1 MALLNTSIKT
11 NTCSRNCHDNRIKE
25 DTCTMKMD
33 IVGVQGERG
42 RCDCHVFTYNRS
54 LHSPIHLRPF
64 FSLLFLIFFFL
75 SIFSFAHIFGLLT
88 GPVVHLYVL
97 FFSRDILFLHFYK
110 IERKMTELCL
120 ANGEDI
126 SLSN

>member
-1 MALLNTSIKT
+1 MTAMFLPITGP
-11 NTCSRNCHDNRIKE
+11 
-25 DTCTMKMD
+25 CTPPY
-33 IVGVQGERG
+33 ISGL
-42 RCDCHVFTYNRS
+42 S
-54 LHSPIHLRPF
+54 
-64 FSLLFLIFFFL
+64 FLIFFSL
-75 SIFSFAHIFGLLT
+75 SIFFAHIFGLLT